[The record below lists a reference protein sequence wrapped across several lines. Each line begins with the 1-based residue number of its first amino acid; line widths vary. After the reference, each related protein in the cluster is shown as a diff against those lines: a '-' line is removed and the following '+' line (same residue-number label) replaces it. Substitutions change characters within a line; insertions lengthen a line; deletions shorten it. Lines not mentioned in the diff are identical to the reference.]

1 MIPLLLINFNS
12 ACQTTQKQDSVCLS
26 VEEARIIFKDLQLFE
41 VCDSIRSN
49 QSLQIIHYKSVV
61 ANDNQQILL
70 ISSRLDKKEKELSKA
85 IKMLQISKK
94 LTFFGVPI
102 AFGGGLILGLLL
114 WNYNYSVV
122 YSVVS
127 NNIALF

>member
-1 MIPLLLINFNS
+1 MIHLLLIS
-12 ACQTTQKQDSVCLS
+12 YSSVCQTTQRQDSVCLS

-70 ISSRLDKKEKELSKA
+70 YTNRLDKKEKELSKA
-85 IKMLQISKK
+85 LKMLQISKK
-94 LTFFGVPI
+94 LTFIGVPVAI
-102 AFGGGLILGLLL
+102 TGGFILGLII
-114 WNYNYSVV
+114 N
-122 YSVVS
+122 
-127 NNIALF
+127 

>member
-1 MIPLLLINFNS
+1 MIPLLLIS
-12 ACQTTQKQDSVCLS
+12 YSSVCQTTQRQDSVCLS
-26 VEEARIIFKDLQLFE
+26 VEDARIIFKDLQLFE

-85 IKMLQISKK
+85 LKMLQISKK
-94 LTFFGVPI
+94 ITFFGVPI
-102 AFGGGLILGLLL
+102 SFGIGF
-114 WNYNYSVV
+114 VV
-122 YSVVS
+122 AYV
-127 NNIALF
+127 IIK